1 MPAQRA
7 IQLLYP
13 SAQRSVAQ
21 VTNTP
26 QQAPVPTSP
35 GRPDV
40 AGDMMS
46 AAELLG
52 ICPPPEYEALPGLRL
67 GHELAMALLRTQR
80 LLLRRHTEGLRLE
93 GDTTLIGALLRQ
105 LEPTTELSVEWL
117 ESDAPPYCFA
127 YPVLIARPQDGSWVE
142 ARVRQLVVHWG
153 AKGDIRG
160 VTAAALGITKEG
172 LRKRSQ
178 RTRTAK

>member
-26 QQAPVPTSP
+26 QQTPVPTSP

-46 AAELLG
+46 AAELRG
-52 ICPPPEYEALPGLRL
+52 ICPPPEYEVLPGLRL
-67 GHELAMALLRTQR
+67 GHELAMAMLRTQR
-80 LLLRRHTEGLRLE
+80 LVLRRQPEGPRLE
-93 GDTTLIGALLRQ
+93 GDTTLIGVLLRN
-105 LEPTTELSVEWL
+105 LEPTTNLPVEWL
-117 ESDAPPYCFA
+117 EPDAPSYCFA
-127 YPVLIARPQDGSWVE
+127 LAALIGRPLDASWVE
-142 ARVRQLVVHWG
+142 AHLRELFARWG
-153 AKGDIRG
+153 VKCDIRW
-160 VTAAALGITKEG
+160 VIAAVLGISTEG
-172 LRKRSQ
+172 LRKRLQ
-178 RTRTAK
+178 RSRTAK